1 MYKTFYMVETKNVLL
16 FHNSEL
22 IKNHADAAP
31 AVLPFLQRSACKQ
44 LYYRHMILRE
54 AMDSE
59 DKDLYKTCSCLAE
72 HVSLKYSF
80 LIIIP
85 KVGLKQN
92 CQFYSCDGQ
101 LYLPADKRG

>member
-1 MYKTFYMVETKNVLL
+1 MQ
-16 FHNSEL
+16 H
-22 IKNHADAAP
+22 
-31 AVLPFLQRSACKQ
+31 LQCCHFFSGQPVSSC
-44 LYYRHMILRE
+44 IIDSDIT

-59 DKDLYKTCSCLAE
+59 DKDLYKTCSCLEE

-85 KVGLKQN
+85 KVGQKQN